1 MTEELGSS
9 PPKPIVEPVSS
20 ALQTARNSEWDNLP
34 SHEKELW
41 TFFLKPIPGGPQG
54 GGVYQVDEQDRPL
67 RKLTDQE
74 AREMYPRWLALTRTF
89 GTPPNFP
96 PLTVLLPPR
105 DASVDGNGSRR
116 DAVPGDAA
124 RQDTELD
131 TQFRADYPIVLP
143 DGRTRSKRV
152 SNGYEIAWIAR
163 DKRTHTLKIMPYR
176 KIIPESG
183 EYTTGGKNP
192 VTYKVTDSVWQ
203 PVSRPQVQPPAS
215 TDEASRRSV
224 DDFERRLRDATAV
237 IADRDARIAA
247 LDRQVQE
254 LTAQLSAALVRVP
267 PVPPRPVPPPAPI
280 LTRAARWREGQDA
293 DPNATDVPERMRAQ
307 ERAHRILERRR
318 RLRESGIGRLLA
330 PVRQPTT
337 PEGQAALRSQRE
349 GEELT
354 MAQNLY
360 KEAQEARKNWPLW
373 RKVSMGLALTSL
385 GILGTATGFTTAV
398 AATLGL
404 SKWML
409 GASVSIGAGAAVGG
423 LTWRQLK
430 KQNHPRAGLIG
441 ALAGITTTALSWF
454 GGRWLADTLAPGAT
468 PIPRGSGTVG
478 GRTMFA

>member
-1 MTEELGSS
+1 
-9 PPKPIVEPVSS
+9 
-20 ALQTARNSEWDNLP
+20 
-34 SHEKELW
+34 
-41 TFFLKPIPGGPQG
+41 
-54 GGVYQVDEQDRPL
+54 
-67 RKLTDQE
+67 
-74 AREMYPRWLALTRTF
+74 
-89 GTPPNFP
+89 
-96 PLTVLLPPR
+96 
-105 DASVDGNGSRR
+105 
-116 DAVPGDAA
+116 
-124 RQDTELD
+124 
-131 TQFRADYPIVLP
+131 
-143 DGRTRSKRV
+143 
-152 SNGYEIAWIAR
+152 
-163 DKRTHTLKIMPYR
+163 
-176 KIIPESG
+176 
-183 EYTTGGKNP
+183 
-192 VTYKVTDSVWQ
+192 
-203 PVSRPQVQPPAS
+203 
-215 TDEASRRSV
+215 
-224 DDFERRLRDATAV
+224 
-237 IADRDARIAA
+237 
-247 LDRQVQE
+247 
-254 LTAQLSAALVRVP
+254 
-267 PVPPRPVPPPAPI
+267 
-280 LTRAARWREGQDA
+280 
-293 DPNATDVPERMRAQ
+293 MRAQ